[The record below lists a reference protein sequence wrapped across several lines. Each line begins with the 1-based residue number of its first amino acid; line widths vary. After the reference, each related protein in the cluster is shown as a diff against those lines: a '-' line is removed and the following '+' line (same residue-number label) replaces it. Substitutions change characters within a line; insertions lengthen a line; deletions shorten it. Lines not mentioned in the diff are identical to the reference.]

1 MNSENN
7 KAQKIAKDMLIAE
20 VLKAKPEAAGIFFS
34 FGMPC
39 LGCIVALNESVGDAA
54 MTHGIDLDELLKKLN
69 EA

>member
-7 KAQKIAKDMLIAE
+7 KAQNITKDMLIAE
-20 VLKAKPEAAGIFFS
+20 VLKAKPGSAGIFFS

-39 LGCIVALNESVGDAA
+39 LGCVVALNESVGDAA
-54 MTHGIDLDELLKKLN
+54 MTHGIDLDELLRKLN